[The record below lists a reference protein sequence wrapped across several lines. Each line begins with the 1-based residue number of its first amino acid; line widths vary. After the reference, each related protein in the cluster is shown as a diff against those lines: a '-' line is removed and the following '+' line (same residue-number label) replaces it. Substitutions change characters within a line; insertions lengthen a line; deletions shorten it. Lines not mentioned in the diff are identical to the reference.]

1 MSKLAFTMN
10 QLMANDPCEDGLD
23 RLTKSLGT
31 YTGPTIV
38 NLVDHSDHLILSDI
52 LWCFKLTNLN
62 ELERRTI
69 CTKVAIFAARS
80 VLHIFENEYPDD
92 QRPRR
97 AIEAAEECVECNFSA
112 ESVERAGPAGD
123 NAWAARAAAARAAA
137 AWAAAAWAA
146 AVVSASAA
154 PAAVVATATAARA
167 AAEASDNPDALRAEI
182 KNYLLELLRTYE

>member
-1 MSKLAFTMN
+1 MNNLTFTMS
-10 QLMANDPCEDGLD
+10 QLMISYPCEGGLD

-31 YTGPTIV
+31 YTGPTVV
-38 NLVDHSDHLILSDI
+38 NLVDHAEHLILSDI

-112 ESVERAGPAGD
+112 ESVERAGQAGD

-137 AWAAAAWAA
+137 AWAAWAA